1 MLKDVINLVLCAL
14 PGWLILFLDMH
25 DRLEEKP
32 KKRADD
38 AEE

>member
-1 MLKDVINLVLCAL
+1 MLKEVINLVLCAL
-14 PGWLILFLDMH
+14 PGWLMLLLDVR

-38 AEE
+38 VEE